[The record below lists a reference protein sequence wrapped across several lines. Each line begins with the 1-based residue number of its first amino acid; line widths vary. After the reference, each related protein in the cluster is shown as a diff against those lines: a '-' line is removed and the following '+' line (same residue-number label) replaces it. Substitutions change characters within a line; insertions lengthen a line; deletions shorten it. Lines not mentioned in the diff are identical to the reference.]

1 MKLFT
6 NIFICLCIALAT
18 NAMNI
23 NLAFA
28 EDTGTTIS
36 GDTISSAP
44 FDPDTTKE
52 PDVNNPGTN
61 ESNTN

>member
-1 MKLFT
+1 
-6 NIFICLCIALAT
+6 
-18 NAMNI
+18 MNI